1 MMPKLTDNRRSRA
14 ELRPPEPVIQAGEA
28 PTISDPPKWVLVVD
42 DEPDVLESVAD
53 CVSRMLN
60 SPRIRVRTA
69 RSGPE
74 AIEMMAQQFFDLII
88 TDFRRGTMDGV
99 RLLEIARQM
108 KPGVPCVIMSG
119 DPVGASERI
128 ETLHAENLVFLRKPF
143 DPAALESHAMDA
155 LGFGPTLQA
164 SSNAYGKR

>member
-1 MMPKLTDNRRSRA
+1 M
-14 ELRPPEPVIQAGEA
+14 
-28 PTISDPPKWVLVVD
+28 ISDAPKWVLVVD
-42 DEPDVLESVAD
+42 DEPDVLDSVAD
-53 CVSRMLN
+53 FVTRMLN

-88 TDFRRGTMDGV
+88 TDFRLGTMDGV

-108 KPGVPCVIMSG
+108 DPGVPCVIMSG
-119 DPVGASERI
+119 EPVGALERI
-128 ETLHAENLVFLRKPF
+128 EALQAENLVFLGKPF

-164 SSNAYGKR
+164 SPNAYGKR